1 MMFCIGQLMEGDLHF
16 MSRQALPNSCNSQ
29 PAQHKKF
36 HFTLPLVSARLA
48 LLFAVALILT
58 LFLASGNVTA
68 ERLFQSPQSPPAQSS
83 PEQPTP
89 EQSSPEQ
96 PAPEQPAP
104 EQPTP
109 EQPQPTAEQP
119 ATDQTGIEQ
128 SSPVQPADEAAP
140 APTLE
145 PLAPVTTGDEVD
157 RVNESEPRPGN
168 EDTPMVLDEAEL
180 IDSIFVSL
188 AYVWLC
194 CGVIFLLLIPLG
206 LLILY
211 IRGRS
216 KIVNEE
222 GF

>member
-1 MMFCIGQLMEGDLHF
+1 
-16 MSRQALPNSCNSQ
+16 MSRQALSNSCNSQ
-29 PAQHKKF
+29 PSQSEKF
-36 HFTLPLVSARLA
+36 RFNSPMVSARLP

-68 ERLFQSPQSPPAQSS
+68 ERLFQSPQSPPAQPP
-83 PEQPTP
+83 PEQPV
-89 EQSSPEQ
+89 PEQ
-96 PAPEQPAP
+96 PAPEQPQPPA
-104 EQPTP
+104 EQPASDQT
-109 EQPQPTAEQP
+109 TVEQP
-119 ATDQTGIEQ
+119 ATDQTAVE
-128 SSPVQPADEAAP
+128 QPAPAQPTSEAAA

-157 RVNESEPRPGN
+157 QVEEYRELPPSN

-180 IDSIFVSL
+180 IDSIFVSF
-188 AYVWLC
+188 AYIWLC
-194 CGVIFLLLIPLG
+194 CGVILLLLIPLG

-222 GF
+222 GL